1 MYHSSYYISAPKNG
15 RRFVISDIHGCNQTF
30 QKLIW
35 DKIRLTKKDQLFL
48 LGDYVDKGPDTKGLL
63 DTIIYLQE
71 VGYSIFPLLGNHE
84 KELLDY
90 EKEEF
95 RFLKWH
101 LTKNN
106 ELNLLNKKK
115 TKLKK
120 KYHRFFKKL
129 PYYYILND
137 YYLVHA
143 GFNTN
148 NGKTFTD
155 KTAMLELRKM
165 KYSDKIFQGK
175 TIVTGHHCRSLNEIK
190 KQIVGKKKIINLDNG
205 AVYKGKRK
213 KYMCAE
219 DMGNLCALN
228 LDTKDLIVCQTNDF

>member
-1 MYHSSYYISAPKNG
+1 MYHSFYYISAPKNG
-15 RRFVISDIHGCNQTF
+15 RRFVIPDTHGCNQTF

-35 DKIRLTKKDQLFL
+35 DKIHLTKKDQLFL

-63 DTIIYLQE
+63 DTIIYLQKA
-71 VGYSIFPLLGNHE
+71 GYSIFPLMGNHE

-106 ELNLLNKKK
+106 EINLLNKKR

-129 PYYYILND
+129 PYYYILNN

-143 GFNTN
+143 GFNTK

-165 KYSDKIFQGK
+165 KYVDKIFQGK
-175 TIVTGHHCRSLNEIK
+175 TIITGHDYQELSEIK
-190 KQIVGKKKIINLDNG
+190 KQIALEKKIINLDNG

-213 KYMCAE
+213 KYIKTE
-219 DMGNLCALN
+219 NLGNLCAFN
-228 LDTKDLIVCQTNDF
+228 LDTRELIVCPNIDF